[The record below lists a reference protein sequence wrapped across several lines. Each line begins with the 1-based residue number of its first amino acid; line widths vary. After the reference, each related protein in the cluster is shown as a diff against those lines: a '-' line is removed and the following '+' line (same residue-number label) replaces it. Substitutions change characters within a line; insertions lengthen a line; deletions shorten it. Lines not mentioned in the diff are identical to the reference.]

1 MTTTL
6 PDNPYLTEHAEPD
19 ERSPWAPP
27 EETRRVVPVDHYRV
41 QAMTKHHL
49 EDLCRIVYKYVGV
62 EATKYKGSRVTD
74 ELATIMATDVGE
86 ALEALRLALITH
98 AIAEKKPTDHLRAM
112 DLTAVKEYFEKH
124 IGARR

>member
-6 PDNPYLTEHAEPD
+6 PTRSFRIPD
-19 ERSPWAPP
+19 EAWAPS
-27 EETRRVVPVDHYRV
+27 EETRRIVPVDHYRV

-49 EDLCRIVYKYVGV
+49 EDLCRIAYRQIKL
-62 EATKYKGSRVTD
+62 EATKYEGSRVTD
-74 ELATIMATDVGE
+74 DLATEMATEVGE
-86 ALEALRLALITH
+86 AMEALRLALITH

-124 IGARR
+124 IGVKR